1 MISNHVGNAGCP
13 SGVFLDTGGLPV
25 AVGEIDVVTL
35 IIKAIDLTAVVL
47 EKILY
52 PVGFVVL

>member
-1 MISNHVGNAGCP
+1 LISNHVGNAGCP
-13 SGVFLDTGGLPV
+13 GGVFYHTGGLPV
-25 AVGEIDVVTL
+25 AVGEIDVVAF
-35 IIKAIDLTAVVL
+35 IIKAVDFAAIVL